1 MSLAHTELLLETLR
15 YFYHTEIN
23 LTFKQEDLTP
33 ILSVCF
39 KNNQYEI
46 TYLKTQII
54 EHYEKLESVLTI
66 IHRS

>member
-1 MSLAHTELLLETLR
+1 MSLANTKIMLETLR

-23 LTFKQEDLTP
+23 LTFKKEDLTP

-46 TYLKTQII
+46 TYLKTQNI
-54 EHYEKLESVLTI
+54 EHYAELESVLTI
-66 IHRS
+66 IHKL